1 MLLESE
7 IVEPPE
13 GAAELSVTVP
23 VELFPPV
30 TLVGFNVTEETVG
43 EPELP
48 GFTVKLV
55 DTVAVPDCPKIGAVQ
70 LVVVLVLPTVKLT
83 LVCPAGTVT
92 GLGIGRVTGRVQGG
106 FCERDIR
113 TALPLDG
120 AGEAIVTV
128 PVELFPPVTE
138 DGFMLIE
145 VTLIP
150 GVTVTVPCAVLLPS
164 VAVTVT
170 SVLLRT
176 NKFFAV
182 AWKVALVAPA
192 GTATLPGTW
201 RAEGLSSESP
211 TTEPPDPAGAL
222 KVTVPVDAPPF
233 GMLEGL
239 NVSDETVPPLLPPPV
254 IVSDASTDPV
264 VTPAEMIAVAGDVAG
279 CVVLMVTVPLV
290 LPAGMM
296 MLAVTEAAA
305 LLLVNV
311 TAWPPEGAGLFS
323 VTVPCEE
330 LPATTL
336 VGLSVNE
343 EIVMAGAGG
352 VRVRVACCE
361 TPPTVTVTTTLV
373 FDVTACVVM
382 AKEVVVLVSVMTT
395 LGGTLAS
402 PLLLE
407 SVTTTPPVGAGPVR
421 FTVP

>member
-7 IVEPPE
+7 TVEPPD
-13 GAAELSVTVP
+13 GAAELRVTVP
-23 VELFPPV
+23 VELLPPV
-30 TLVGFNVTEETVG
+30 TLVGFRVTDETVG
-43 EPELP
+43 EELP

-55 DTVAVPDCPKIGAVQ
+55 DTVAPPDCPKIGAVQ

-92 GLGIGRVTGRVQGG
+92 GLGLGSVTGRVQGG

-113 TALPLDG
+113 TASPLDG

-128 PVELFPPVTE
+128 PVELFPPVTV
-138 DGFMLIE
+138 DGLMLIE
-145 VTLIP
+145 VTAMP
-150 GVTVTVPCAVLLPS
+150 VVTVTEACWVLLPR

-170 SVLLRT
+170 TVLLRT

-182 AWKVALVAPA
+182 AWKVAVVAPA
-192 GTATLPGTW
+192 GTVTVPGTL
-201 RAEGLSSESP
+201 RTPGLSSESP

-222 KVTVPVDAPPF
+222 KVTVPVDVPPF

-239 NVSDETVPPLLPPPV
+239 NVSDERVPPLLPPPV

-264 VTPAEMIAVAGDVAG
+264 VTPAEMIAVAVGVAG
-279 CVVLMVTVPLV
+279 CVVVMVTVPL
-290 LPAGMM
+290 LMPAGMM

-336 VGLSVNE
+336 AGFSVNE
-343 EIVMAGAGG
+343 EMVIAGCGG
-352 VRVRVACCE
+352 VKVSVACCE
-361 TPPTVTVTTTLV
+361 TPFTVAVITTFV

-382 AKEVVVLVSVMTT
+382 AKEVVVLLSVMAT
-395 LGGTLAS
+395 LSGTLAR